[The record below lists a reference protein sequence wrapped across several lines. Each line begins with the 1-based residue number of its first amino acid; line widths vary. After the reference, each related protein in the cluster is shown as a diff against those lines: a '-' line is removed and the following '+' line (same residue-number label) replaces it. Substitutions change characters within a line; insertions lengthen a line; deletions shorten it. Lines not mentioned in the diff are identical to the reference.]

1 MALADKYHKALRQ
14 QFARAL
20 ELVEPDLL
28 QPDDPAKALVERLRA
43 NRVALHR
50 AVAETVAGQELRERL
65 PTALRMPERDLN
77 RALLRLQTH
86 LAAAT
91 HAQTVLLRLQLEERL
106 RR

>member
-50 AVAETVAGQELRERL
+50 AVAATVAGQELRDRL

>member
-1 MALADKYHKALRQ
+1 MTLVDKYHKALQ
-14 QFARAL
+14 HQFARAL

-28 QPDDPAKALVERLRA
+28 QPDDPAKALVERFQA
-43 NRVALHR
+43 NRHALYQ
-50 AVAETVAGQELRERL
+50 AVVETFAGQALRERL
-65 PTALRMPERDLN
+65 PAVLGMNERDLS
-77 RALLRLQTH
+77 RGLLRLQTL